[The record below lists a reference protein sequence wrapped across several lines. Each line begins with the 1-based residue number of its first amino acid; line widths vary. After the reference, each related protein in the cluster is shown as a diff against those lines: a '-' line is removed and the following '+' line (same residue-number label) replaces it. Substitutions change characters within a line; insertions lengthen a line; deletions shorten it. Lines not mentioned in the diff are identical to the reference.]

1 MLPRSLRIAVFVL
14 GCVTVLWLS
23 LAPGDGLPL
32 ANVWDKLKHSAAYAV
47 LSLAG
52 AAAFP
57 RRIMLVAL
65 ALFGFG
71 VVVEFVQAAMPY
83 GRQGDVRDALANTIG
98 IALGAGLALLIR
110 EWIMVKSRAR
120 GE

>member
-1 MLPRSLRIAVFVL
+1 MLARPLRIAIFIL
-14 GCVTVLWLS
+14 GCAIILWLS
-23 LAPGDGLPL
+23 LAPSDELPL

-47 LSLAG
+47 LTLAG

-57 RRIMLVAL
+57 RWIPLVAL

-71 VVVEFVQAAMPY
+71 VVVELIQAAMPY

-98 IALGAGLALLIR
+98 IAVGAGLTLLIR
-110 EWIMVKSRAR
+110 EWVMVKSRAR